1 MSLEVSLQSDQRF
14 RALIEHSSDAILLLT
29 PDGSLIY
36 ASPSTRRVTGYSAE
50 ELVGRNG
57 FPMLHP
63 EDLEDVR
70 QQFTVLLD
78 RPGHSITLEYRLHH
92 TDGTWHWVEGTLT
105 NRLADPAV
113 GAVVCNY
120 HDITERKQGL
130 ERRRQDQ
137 ERYQVLVEQA
147 SVGIFVADLAGRFVE
162 VNPVGCQL
170 CGYASEA
177 LLTRHIEDLVP
188 EEDRAAVRARIK
200 RLRAGET
207 TSTQARIQRKDGSLL
222 PVELSAT
229 LLSTGHLLG
238 FVHDISA
245 RIQAEQAHQ
254 QLLAYE
260 QAARAEAEAARA
272 RLYDLLMQAPAAMTI
287 MRGPEHR
294 IEFVNPLVLRIR
306 GRADLVGKTA
316 REATPEL
323 VEQGVLAILDEVYT
337 TGTPFV
343 GTEFPVRVDR
353 RGDGVLEEVYYNFV
367 YQPLRTAQG
376 DIEGILVHSVE
387 VTEQVLARR
396 RVEELNRQLEAE
408 KDALR
413 QTEQEAQVR
422 SAELEAIF
430 EAMTEG
436 VIVCDARGEIR
447 YTNSA
452 YRSLMALEDNADPS
466 VLSLNSRIKWMALRD
481 LEGRPLPKEQHPQ
494 QRVLRGERLSGTHRM
509 DALCH
514 TYKGEDI
521 ILNIS
526 GAPIRD
532 AAGQIVGGVVVFRDV
547 TGRRRLEQRLQYS
560 ERKLRTLVE
569 SNIFGVAVTDGAG
582 RIYEVNDRYSQVAG
596 YSKDEL
602 LSETFNWY
610 QLVPPG
616 SQESQ
621 EHSEET
627 LLSTGALPPQE
638 RESLHKDGHHV
649 PILMAGAL
657 FDQERDLALTVILD
671 MSEQKAAERRKQEFL
686 SMVSHEL
693 RTPLT
698 SIMGFIDLALLYCD
712 LFPRPLSPEAEQLMG
727 KMETGLKRAMR
738 QVEIETRLVEE
749 LLEVSRL
756 EMHTF
761 ELSLQ
766 RENLVTIVQE
776 TVANQQQTART
787 RQIELA
793 LPPDELVP
801 VLADAGRIGQ
811 ALTNYLTNALKYAP
825 VDQVVLVHLAVEAR
839 SARVS
844 VRDQG
849 PGLTPEQ
856 QQRVWERF
864 YQVAAPGQQGPDGGL
879 GLGLAI
885 ARAIVEQHHG
895 QVGVE
900 SAPGQGSTF
909 WFTVPLA
916 DGLIQA

>member
-1 MSLEVSLQSDQRF
+1 MHTLEPVLPIKSHQML
-14 RALIEHSSDAILLLT
+14 
-29 PDGSLIY
+29 
-36 ASPSTRRVTGYSAE
+36 RVLRY
-50 ELVGRNG
+50 
-57 FPMLHP
+57 
-63 EDLEDVR
+63 
-70 QQFTVLLD
+70 LLD
-78 RPGHSITLEYRLHH
+78 S
-92 TDGTWHWVEGTLT
+92 V
-105 NRLADPAV
+105 LACA
-113 GAVVCNY
+113 
-120 HDITERKQGL
+120 
-130 ERRRQDQ
+130 
-137 ERYQVLVEQA
+137 
-147 SVGIFVADLAGRFVE
+147 
-162 VNPVGCQL
+162 
-170 CGYASEA
+170 
-177 LLTRHIEDLVP
+177 
-188 EEDRAAVRARIK
+188 
-200 RLRAGET
+200 
-207 TSTQARIQRKDGSLL
+207 GSLL
-222 PVELSAT
+222 VTGVIYVFHLYPAIPNISNVYLLVVLPLAIVRGRYAAILSAVVAFLSLAYFIVPPLYT
-229 LLSTGHLLG
+229 LAEYRIEEWITL
-238 FVHDISA
+238 FVFLIIA
-245 RIQAEQAHQ
+245 LVTAQLAAALRERAEQATRRESETR
-254 QLLAYE
+254 LLSE
-260 QAARAEAEAARA
+260 VVRATSREAEAARA

-287 MRGPEHR
+287 MHGPEHR

-323 VEQGVLAILDEVYT
+323 EEQGVLAILDEVYT

-353 RGDGVLEEVYYNFV
+353 RGDGVLEEVYYNLV

-413 QTEQEAQVR
+413 QTEQEAQAR

-466 VLSLNSRIKWMALRD
+466 VLSLDSRIKWMALRD

-627 LLSTGALPPQE
+627 
-638 RESLHKDGHHV
+638 
-649 PILMAGAL
+649 
-657 FDQERDLALTVILD
+657 
-671 MSEQKAAERRKQEFL
+671 
-686 SMVSHEL
+686 
-693 RTPLT
+693 
-698 SIMGFIDLALLYCD
+698 
-712 LFPRPLSPEAEQLMG
+712 
-727 KMETGLKRAMR
+727 
-738 QVEIETRLVEE
+738 
-749 LLEVSRL
+749 
-756 EMHTF
+756 
-761 ELSLQ
+761 
-766 RENLVTIVQE
+766 
-776 TVANQQQTART
+776 
-787 RQIELA
+787 
-793 LPPDELVP
+793 
-801 VLADAGRIGQ
+801 
-811 ALTNYLTNALKYAP
+811 
-825 VDQVVLVHLAVEAR
+825 
-839 SARVS
+839 
-844 VRDQG
+844 
-849 PGLTPEQ
+849 
-856 QQRVWERF
+856 
-864 YQVAAPGQQGPDGGL
+864 
-879 GLGLAI
+879 
-885 ARAIVEQHHG
+885 
-895 QVGVE
+895 
-900 SAPGQGSTF
+900 
-909 WFTVPLA
+909 
-916 DGLIQA
+916 

>member
-1 MSLEVSLQSDQRF
+1 MRTSE
-14 RALIEHSSDAILLLT
+14 
-29 PDGSLIY
+29 
-36 ASPSTRRVTGYSAE
+36 RV
-50 ELVGRNG
+50 LPIKRNH
-57 FPMLHP
+57 M
-63 EDLEDVR
+63 VR
-70 QQFTVLLD
+70 VLRYLLD
-78 RPGHSITLEYRLHH
+78 S
-92 TDGTWHWVEGTLT
+92 V
-105 NRLADPAV
+105 LACA
-113 GAVVCNY
+113 
-120 HDITERKQGL
+120 
-130 ERRRQDQ
+130 
-137 ERYQVLVEQA
+137 
-147 SVGIFVADLAGRFVE
+147 
-162 VNPVGCQL
+162 
-170 CGYASEA
+170 
-177 LLTRHIEDLVP
+177 
-188 EEDRAAVRARIK
+188 
-200 RLRAGET
+200 
-207 TSTQARIQRKDGSLL
+207 GSLL
-222 PVELSAT
+222 VTGVIFVFHLYPRIPNISIVYLLVVLALAIVRGRYAAILSAVVASFSFAYFIVPP
-229 LLSTGHLLG
+229 LYSFSLYRIEEWLAFFIFLIAAILTGQLTVAL
-238 FVHDISA
+238 
-245 RIQAEQAHQ
+245 RERAEQANRREHETR
-254 QLLAYE
+254 QLYE
-260 QAARAEAEAARA
+260 VVRATNREAEAARA

-294 IEFVNPLVLRIR
+294 IEFVNPLGLRIR

-323 VEQGVLAILDEVYT
+323 VEQGILAILDEVYT

-353 RGDGVLEEVYYNFV
+353 RGDGVLEEVYYNLV

-376 DIEGILVHSVE
+376 DIEGILVHSVA

-413 QTEQEAQVR
+413 QAEQEAQAR
-422 SAELEAIF
+422 TAELETTF
-430 EAMTEG
+430 EAMTEC
-436 VIVCDARGEIR
+436 VVVCDARGEIR
-447 YTNSA
+447 FTNSA

-466 VLSLNSRIKWMALRD
+466 VLSLDSRIKWMALRD
-481 LEGRPLPKEQHPQ
+481 LEGRPLPKEQVPML
-494 QRVLRGERLSGTHRM
+494 RVLRGERLSGTHRV

-532 AAGQIVGGVVVFRDV
+532 AAGQIVGGVLVFRDV
-547 TGRRRLEQRLQYS
+547 TERLRLQQQLQYS

-569 SNIFGVAVTDGAG
+569 SNILGVVVADVDG
-582 RIYEVNDRYSQVAG
+582 RVYEINDRAAQMVG

-602 LSETFNWY
+602 LAETFNWQRLIHPDSY
-610 QLVPPG
+610 ETQA
-616 SQESQ
+616 QATK
-621 EHSEET
+621 T
-627 LLSTGALPPQE
+627 LLSTGALPPFE
-638 RESLHKDGHHV
+638 GEYLRKDGSRLPV
-649 PILMAGAL
+649 LAVGTL
-657 FDQERDLALTVILD
+657 LDQERRLALGVILD
-671 MSEQKAAERRKQEFL
+671 ISEQKAAERRKQEFL

-698 SIMGFIDLALLYCD
+698 SIMGFIDLALLYSD
-712 LFPRPLSPEAEQLMG
+712 LFPRPLSPEAEKLLG
-727 KMETGLKRAMR
+727 KMETGLKRATR
-738 QVEIETRLVEE
+738 QVEVETRLVEE

-756 EMHTF
+756 EQHKF

-766 RENLVTIVQE
+766 PENLVTIVQE
-776 TVANQQQTART
+776 TIANQQQAART
-787 RQIELA
+787 RHIELV

-801 VLADAGRIGQ
+801 VIADAGRVGQ
-811 ALTNYLTNALKYAP
+811 VLTNYLSNALKFAP
-825 VDQVVLVHLAVEAR
+825 VDQVVSVHLEVEAS

-864 YQVAAPGQQGPDGGL
+864 YQVAAPGRQGPDGGL

-909 WFTVPLA
+909 WFTLRIEVSPE
-916 DGLIQA
+916 G